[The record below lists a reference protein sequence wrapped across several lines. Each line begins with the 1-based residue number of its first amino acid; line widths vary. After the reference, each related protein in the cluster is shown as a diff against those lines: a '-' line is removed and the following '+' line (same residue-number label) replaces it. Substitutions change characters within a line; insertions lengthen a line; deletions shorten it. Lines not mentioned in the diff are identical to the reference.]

1 MQTKLIVNPY
11 SNKGHTLALLP
22 QISDTLQK
30 LGVVFDVVQT
40 EAPGHATE
48 LVQQAVAKGYER
60 VVAVG
65 GDGTCN
71 EIANGLLTITS
82 PERSVILGVIPSG
95 SGNDWAYILGI
106 PFDID
111 QACAV
116 LKNGSER
123 MIDVG
128 QVTVDGQPRI
138 FVNSVGLGFDAE
150 VAIDTKQTKW
160 FRGFALYL
168 WSVFRVLVFGRWPY
182 HAQFSFN
189 SESHQQPLTL
199 LTVANG
205 VRAGGGFLLTPEAR
219 LDDGL
224 FDICYAPQMSRL
236 SLLHLLPKTLKGTH
250 IHHRA
255 VTMARSTK
263 IELFV
268 ETGIP
273 GHIDGEILCVDG
285 RHFVFEIFSSAL
297 RVWT

>member
-11 SNKGHTLALLP
+11 SNKGHTLTLLP
-22 QISDTLQK
+22 QISGTLQK
-30 LGVVFDVVQT
+30 LGVAFDVVQT

-82 PERSVILGVIPSG
+82 PERSAILGVIPSG

-106 PFDID
+106 PFEID

-150 VAIDTKQTKW
+150 VAIDTK
-160 FRGFALYL
+160 
-168 WSVFRVLVFGRWPY
+168 
-182 HAQFSFN
+182 
-189 SESHQQPLTL
+189 
-199 LTVANG
+199 
-205 VRAGGGFLLTPEAR
+205 
-219 LDDGL
+219 
-224 FDICYAPQMSRL
+224 
-236 SLLHLLPKTLKGTH
+236 
-250 IHHRA
+250 
-255 VTMARSTK
+255 
-263 IELFV
+263 
-268 ETGIP
+268 
-273 GHIDGEILCVDG
+273 
-285 RHFVFEIFSSAL
+285 
-297 RVWT
+297 